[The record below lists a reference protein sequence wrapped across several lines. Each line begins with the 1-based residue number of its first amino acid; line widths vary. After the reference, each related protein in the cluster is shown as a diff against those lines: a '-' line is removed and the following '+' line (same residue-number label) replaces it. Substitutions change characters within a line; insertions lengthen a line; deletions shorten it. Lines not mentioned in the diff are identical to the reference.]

1 MGLFLISNV
10 FKNLYLP
17 ILLHSFPPV
26 QFLEQFPSPLPI
38 PHFFSLS
45 QPYFHKPYLQYKTIL
60 NIWAVHRSAVSCCNV
75 VLIVSPSSS
84 MQFLSFFDVLRS
96 VPTTT
101 GITWM
106 APMLQVSPISPL
118 SSWHLS
124 TPSSSFSST
133 LMSPGLAITIMAQL
147 FSFLFTTTMSGF
159 PYVDPP
165 LKLDPNISQN
175 HHFFIFRNIFIFRLH
190 LPHNHQW
197 TIPATLFYLL
207 LYSFCAN
214 FSHSLTVRDIVS
226 LFPSHILQTCDW
238 ALLSILCFT

>member
-1 MGLFLISNV
+1 MFSKTCTFLYFYILSHLF
-10 FKNLYLP
+10 
-17 ILLHSFPPV
+17 SFWNNSPP
-26 QFLEQFPSPLPI
+26 PPHSPL
-38 PHFFSLS
+38 FSLS

-60 NIWAVHRSAVSCCNV
+60 NIWAVHRSAVFCCNI

-84 MQFLSFFDVLRS
+84 MQFLSLFDVLRS

-106 APMLQVSPISPL
+106 APMLQIPPIFPL

-124 TPSSSFSST
+124 TPFSSFSST

-147 FSFLFTTTMSGF
+147 LSFLFTTTMSGF

-214 FSHSLTVRDIVS
+214 FSHSVRDIVS